1 MDEDEEMYEKMECW
15 CNSNKYAKNEAIE
28 TAEQQITSLE
38 ADIEKLTAK
47 SAELKSLIGETSKEL
62 GADKEE
68 LAEATALRQK
78 QLKAFHGEELD
89 AIQNVENL
97 KAAIIVLGKHS

>member
-1 MDEDEEMYEKMECW
+1 MLKQIDELT
-15 CNSNKYAKNEAIE
+15 ALIE
-28 TAEQQITSLE
+28 Q
-38 ADIEKLTAK
+38 LTAK
-47 SAELKSLIGETSKEL
+47 SAELKTLIAETEAEL
-62 GADKEE
+62 EKDKQE

-97 KAAIIVLGKHS
+97 KAAIVVLGKHHAAFPQVSLLAVGSRKGKGHDS